1 MTEPKR
7 HFKHRNAQH
16 FKVIVKFSSTPR
28 PLSPSTGSSG
38 VDFRRSQEELA
49 GIKNTERRQMPL
61 SSPENLELISHFD
74 IKT

>member
-1 MTEPKR
+1 MAELKR

-16 FKVIVKFSSTPR
+16 LKVIVKLGSTLGSLSSA
-28 PLSPSTGSSG
+28 TGLSG
-38 VDFRRSQEELA
+38 VDFERFQEELA
-49 GIKNTERRQMPL
+49 GIKNTERKQMPL

>member
-1 MTEPKR
+1 MAELKR

-16 FKVIVKFSSTPR
+16 FKVIVKFGSTLGSLSSA
-28 PLSPSTGSSG
+28 TGLSG
-38 VDFRRSQEELA
+38 VDFERFQEELA
-49 GIKNTERRQMPL
+49 GIKNTERKQMPL